1 MYGINTSTIK
11 EKILIFFA
19 EIIYLI
25 IAYYLLFIAYEKSA
39 ISIGLFIALI
49 ITTLRLTAM
58 MFIWLPRGI
67 SWQEAIMNSAAFGIY
82 YLGFPILMIVGNQE
96 PNLTLLI
103 LGWVLFFVGSMLNTV
118 SELLRKPFKDN
129 PANKGKL
136 YSGGLFKYAIHINY
150 LGDCLWVLGL
160 ALISNNIYSLLIPL
174 GIFLVFVFGYIPK
187 SDDYLQNKYGEQFTA
202 YKKKTKKLIPFIW

>member
-1 MYGINTSTIK
+1 M
-11 EKILIFFA
+11 
-19 EIIYLI
+19 
-25 IAYYLLFIAYEKSA
+25 IAYYLLFIANQKSA
-39 ISIGLFIALI
+39 ISIGLFIALL

-82 YLGFPILMIVGNQE
+82 YLGFPILMIIGN
-96 PNLTLLI
+96 PKANLTLLI
-103 LGWVLFFVGSMLNTV
+103 IGWVLFLGGSILNTV

-136 YSGGLFKYAIHINY
+136 YTGGLFKHAIHINY
-150 LGDCLWVLGL
+150 LGDCIWVLGL
-160 ALISNNIYSLLIPL
+160 ALISNNMYSLLIPL
-174 GIFLVFVFGYIPK
+174 GLIFVFIFGYIPK

>member
-1 MYGINTSTIK
+1 MYGIHKPTIK
-11 EKILIFFA
+11 EKILILFA

-82 YLGFPILMIVGNQE
+82 YLGFPILMIIGNQE

-103 LGWVLFFVGSMLNTV
+103 IGWVLFLVGSMLNTV

-136 YSGGLFKYAIHINY
+136 YTGGLFKYAIHINY

-174 GIFLVFVFGYIPK
+174 GLFLVFVFGYIPK

>member
-150 LGDCLWVLGL
+150 LGDCLCVLGL

>member
-1 MYGINTSTIK
+1 MYGIHNPTIK
-11 EKILIFFA
+11 EKILIFCA
-19 EIIYLI
+19 EILYLI

-49 ITTLRLTAM
+49 IITVRLTAM

-67 SWQEAIMNSAAFGIY
+67 GWQEAIMNCAAFGIY
-82 YLGFPILMIVGNQE
+82 YLGFPILMIIGNQE
-96 PNLTLLI
+96 PILMLLI
-103 LGWVLFFVGSMLNTV
+103 IGWVLFLVGSMVNTI

-136 YSGGLFKYAIHINY
+136 YTSGLFKYAIHINY

-174 GIFLVFVFGYIPK
+174 GLFLVFVFGYIPK
-187 SDDYLQNKYGEQFTA
+187 SDDYLQNKYEDQFTA
-202 YKKKTKKLIPFIW
+202 YKMKTKKLIPFIW

>member
-1 MYGINTSTIK
+1 MYGIHKPTIK
-11 EKILIFFA
+11 QKILILFA

-39 ISIGLFIALI
+39 MSIGLFIALI
-49 ITTLRLTAM
+49 ITALRLTAM

-67 SWQEAIMNSAAFGIY
+67 SWQEAIMNSVAFGIY
-82 YLGFPILMIVGNQE
+82 YLGFPILMVISNQE

-103 LGWVLFFVGSMLNTV
+103 IGWVLFFVGSMLNTV

-136 YSGGLFKYAIHINY
+136 YTGGLFKYAIHINY

-160 ALISNNIYSLLIPL
+160 ALISNNVYSLLIPL
-174 GIFLVFVFGYIPK
+174 GIFLVFVFSYIPK